1 MANRDLEIALR
12 LRADMKD
19 GQAAVEALAAAIR
32 DVGSKASEAGTGLQK
47 VGATGAVDQAQ
58 GAIDKL
64 GHSLDGVSAKASEAG
79 KGLQKVGTTGG
90 VDQAQAPIDK
100 LGHSL
105 DGVSDKASEASKD
118 LQKVG
123 ATGAVDQAQASVDR
137 LGQSLDSTGKRAGD
151 ASRQITQV
159 GESAEQQAARIKAM
173 VAASLQQKSAQDE
186 AADSTQRLNTAVQA
200 GNTAWRDSAQA
211 QSNAMNTFHNAERA
225 RVQQVAAE
233 KRAAEAAAAAA
244 AETSRQEA
252 AARKLLG
259 AIDPTYRSLA
269 QLADQERQLTEHFR
283 AGRIEAT
290 AYASAL
296 DRIRA
301 RRDVLNGIGNDAR
314 TSTVALNSMGAAI
327 RRVQGLLVAGVAG
340 YGVASFSKEVVNTN
354 LQWQQAL
361 YTMEAATGSA
371 AKARQ
376 ELEYVR
382 EVSERLGLELLNT
395 SQAYSR
401 LVAAAKET
409 PELGSSLRTIFE
421 GVASATTALHLTR
434 QETNGI
440 LLALEQMVS
449 KGKVQTQE
457 LVLQL
462 GQRVPGAFS
471 LAAKALGTNTKQL
484 SEWLEKG
491 MIPAAEF
498 LPRFGAALQEAY
510 GPASQ
515 KAATGLQAELNR
527 LENAFTDLKIQAG
540 ESGFIDTF
548 TQAVRDLRDV
558 LKDPAVVE
566 GLNLLIKG
574 LGTAIG
580 YAAKGAAGVVNVTKF
595 VAEEIAARVNGPA
608 GDDVPRLDDAI
619 ARETEY
625 MARVQSALDEAYE
638 KNDQKRIQRYEDALS
653 KAQAQIQQWQDQRDA
668 VLNGAG
674 QVAALPATT
683 VTGTGPATKTP
694 FTPSGGEDKAAARL
708 AKQNEDWVK
717 QLEKEAATY
726 GKGRA
731 ALREYELDQRNL
743 TGALEARARAAW
755 ATLDAAEKQKKADE
769 QAKKDATT
777 LKQLNLDYLRATG
790 QTVEAAGAEIE
801 KKYGDLQKRLLATG
815 DTEGAGLVSKLMG
828 IEKAK
833 AELQQLQDQVD
844 RIFGEQSRQESSIQV
859 AQQAGLVS
867 ELAAR
872 QQLLDLH
879 RSTADEVEQ
888 LVPRMEELAKAT
900 GDPAAIE
907 RVKDLRQQLDNTRLA
922 ADQLTLALRSGIENG
937 MQNALRGLADGTL
950 SLQEAAV
957 SFLQSVSRSL
967 ADVAAQQLAQKA
979 TAGLMSLFGQ
989 GEQDTSM
996 VTGAAAVTSAAGA
1009 LAAAGGT
1016 LVTGAAALQSA
1027 AGSLALA
1034 NGVKG
1039 AGAAASGA
1047 GAAGAAAGGSGW
1059 WSSITS
1065 MFGFADGGQ
1074 VRGPGT
1080 PTSDSIPAWL
1090 SDQEVVIRAA
1100 AATQPGMTPLL
1111 LDINKRGW
1119 AALHDW
1125 SGAVRHAT
1133 GGIATIPAPAMPAPG
1148 LGAARLQEPSRNFST
1163 SVANSIYLH
1172 AVQDTDQMAAEM
1184 WAGKGGEHFLV
1195 WLNKNRQAV
1204 KQII

>member
-1 MANRDLEIALR
+1 MANKELELALR
-12 LRADMKD
+12 LRAD
-19 GQAAVEALAAAIR
+19 L
-32 DVGSKASEAGTGLQK
+32 
-47 VGATGAVDQAQ
+47 AQ
-58 GAIDKL
+58 GKAA
-64 GHSLDGVSAKASEAG
+64 LDQVSESVQA
-79 KGLQKVGTTGG
+79 VG
-90 VDQAQAPIDK
+90 
-100 LGHSL
+100 
-105 DGVSDKASEASKD
+105 DKAE
-118 LQKVG
+118 
-123 ATGAVDQAQASVDR
+123 QAGRKLS
-137 LGQSLDSTGKRAGD
+137 S
-151 ASRQITQV
+151 V
-159 GESAEQQAARIKAM
+159 GESADQQTARIRAM
-173 VAASLQQKSAQDE
+173 VAASLQQQSAQD
-186 AADSTQRLNTAVQA
+186 AAAASTQRLNAAVQA

-211 QSNAMNTFHNAERA
+211 QSTAMNAYHNAERA
-225 RVQQVAAE
+225 RVQQAATE
-233 KRAAEAAAAAA
+233 QRAAEAAAKAA
-244 AETSRQEA
+244 AETAKQDA

-259 AIDPTYRSLA
+259 AIDPTQRSLA
-269 QLADQERQLTEHFR
+269 RLAEQERQLTEHFR
-283 AGRIEAT
+283 AGRVEAN

-296 DRIRA
+296 NRIKA
-301 RRDVLNGIGNDAR
+301 QRDVLTGVGNEAKA
-314 TSTVALNSMGAAI
+314 STLALNGMGAAI
-327 RRVQGLLVAGVAG
+327 RRVQGLLFAGIAG
-340 YGVASFSKEVVNTN
+340 YGLASFSKEIVNTN

-527 LENAFTDLKIQAG
+527 LQNAFTDLKIQAG

-638 KNDQKRIQRYEDALS
+638 KNDKKRIQRYEDALS

-694 FTPSGGEDKAAARL
+694 VTPSGGEDKAAARL

-844 RIFGEQSRQESSIQV
+844 RIFGEQSRQESSIQA

-907 RVKDLRQQLDNTRLA
+907 RVKDLRQQLENTRLA

-937 MQNALRGLADGTL
+937 MQDALRGLADGTL

-957 SFLQSVSRSL
+957 SFLQAVSLSL

-1009 LAAAGGT
+1009 LSTAGGT
-1016 LVTGAAALQSA
+1016 LVAGAAAIQGA
-1027 AGSLALA
+1027 AASLAAA
-1034 NGVKG
+1034 NGLAG

-1133 GGIATIPAPAMPAPG
+1133 GGIASIPAPAMPAPG
-1148 LGAARLQEPSRNFST
+1148 LSASRLQEPAKNLSATLKNNQNFYLVDDPSRIGD
-1163 SVANSIYLH
+1163 VMAGRYGDEAMVLH
-1172 AVQDTDQMAAEM
+1172 ISRDPQ
-1184 WAGKGGEHFLV
+1184 KF
-1195 WLNKNRQAV
+1195 RQLLG
-1204 KQII
+1204 IN

>member
-1 MANRDLEIALR
+1 MANKELELALR
-12 LRADMKD
+12 LRAD
-19 GQAAVEALAAAIR
+19 L
-32 DVGSKASEAGTGLQK
+32 
-47 VGATGAVDQAQ
+47 AQ
-58 GAIDKL
+58 GKAA
-64 GHSLDGVSAKASEAG
+64 LDQVSESVQA
-79 KGLQKVGTTGG
+79 VG
-90 VDQAQAPIDK
+90 
-100 LGHSL
+100 
-105 DGVSDKASEASKD
+105 DKAE
-118 LQKVG
+118 
-123 ATGAVDQAQASVDR
+123 QAGRKLS
-137 LGQSLDSTGKRAGD
+137 S
-151 ASRQITQV
+151 V
-159 GESAEQQAARIKAM
+159 GESADQQTARIRAM
-173 VAASLQQKSAQDE
+173 VAASLQQQSAQD
-186 AADSTQRLNTAVQA
+186 AAAASTQRLNAAVQA

-211 QSNAMNTFHNAERA
+211 QSTAMNAYHNAERA
-225 RVQQVAAE
+225 RVQQAATE
-233 KRAAEAAAAAA
+233 QRAAEAAAKAA
-244 AETSRQEA
+244 AETAKQDA

-259 AIDPTYRSLA
+259 AIDPTQRSLA
-269 QLADQERQLTEHFR
+269 RLAEQERQLTEHFR
-283 AGRIEAT
+283 AGRVEAN
-290 AYASAL
+290 AYAGAL
-296 DRIRA
+296 NRIKA
-301 RRDVLNGIGNDAR
+301 QRDVLTGVGNEAKA
-314 TSTVALNSMGAAI
+314 STLALNGMGAAI
-327 RRVQGLLVAGVAG
+327 RRVQGLLFAGIAG
-340 YGVASFSKEVVNTN
+340 YGLASFSKEIVNTN

-382 EVSERLGLELLNT
+382 EISERLGLELLNT

-515 KAATGLQAELNR
+515 QAAGGLQAELNR
-527 LENAFTDLKIQAG
+527 LQNAFTDLKIQAG

-638 KNDQKRIQRYEDALS
+638 KNDQKRIQRYEEALS

-668 VLNGAG
+668 VLLGAG

-683 VTGTGPATKTP
+683 VTGTGPTTKTP

-844 RIFGEQSRQESSIQV
+844 RIFGEQSRQESSIHA

-879 RSTADEVEQ
+879 RSTADQVEQ

-937 MQNALRGLADGTL
+937 MQDALRGLADGTL

-957 SFLQSVSRSL
+957 SFLQAVSRSL

-1009 LAAAGGT
+1009 LSTAGGT
-1016 LVTGAAALQSA
+1016 LVAGAAAIQGA
-1027 AGSLALA
+1027 AASLAAA
-1034 NGVKG
+1034 NGLAG

-1047 GAAGAAAGGSGW
+1047 GAAGAAAGSGGW
-1059 WSSITS
+1059 LSSITS
-1065 MFGFADGGQ
+1065 MFGFAEGGQ

-1090 SDQEVVIRAA
+1090 SDREVIIRAA

-1133 GGIATIPAPAMPAPG
+1133 GGIASIPAPAMPAPG
-1148 LGAARLQEPSRNFST
+1148 LAASRLQEPAKNLGTTLKNSVNLHVYDDPQRIVDGAWSKAGQENFWLTLSRDPQR
-1163 SVANSIYLH
+1163 A
-1172 AVQDTDQMAAEM
+1172 
-1184 WAGKGGEHFLV
+1184 
-1195 WLNKNRQAV
+1195 RQLLG
-1204 KQII
+1204 IN

>member
-1 MANRDLEIALR
+1 MANKELELALR
-12 LRADMKD
+12 LRAD
-19 GQAAVEALAAAIR
+19 L
-32 DVGSKASEAGTGLQK
+32 
-47 VGATGAVDQAQ
+47 AQ
-58 GAIDKL
+58 GKAA
-64 GHSLDGVSAKASEAG
+64 LDQVSESVQA
-79 KGLQKVGTTGG
+79 VG
-90 VDQAQAPIDK
+90 
-100 LGHSL
+100 
-105 DGVSDKASEASKD
+105 DKAE
-118 LQKVG
+118 
-123 ATGAVDQAQASVDR
+123 QAGRKLS
-137 LGQSLDSTGKRAGD
+137 S
-151 ASRQITQV
+151 V
-159 GESAEQQAARIKAM
+159 GESADQQTARIRAM
-173 VAASLQQKSAQDE
+173 VAASLQQQSAQD
-186 AADSTQRLNTAVQA
+186 AAAASTQRLNAAVQA

-211 QSNAMNTFHNAERA
+211 QSTAMNAYHNAERA
-225 RVQQVAAE
+225 RVQQAATE
-233 KRAAEAAAAAA
+233 QRAAEAAAKAA
-244 AETSRQEA
+244 AETAKQDA

-259 AIDPTYRSLA
+259 AIDPTQRSLA
-269 QLADQERQLTEHFR
+269 RLAEQERQLTEHFR
-283 AGRIEAT
+283 AGRVEAN

-296 DRIRA
+296 NRIKA
-301 RRDVLNGIGNDAR
+301 QRDVLTGVGNEAKA
-314 TSTVALNSMGAAI
+314 STLALNGMGAAI
-327 RRVQGLLVAGVAG
+327 RRVQGLLFAGIAG
-340 YGVASFSKEVVNTN
+340 YGLASFSKEIVNTN

-382 EVSERLGLELLNT
+382 EISERLGLELLNT

-638 KNDQKRIQRYEDALS
+638 KNDQKRIQRYEEALS

-683 VTGTGPATKTP
+683 VTGTGPTTKTP

-755 ATLDAAEKQKKADE
+755 ATL
-769 QAKKDATT
+769 
-777 LKQLNLDYLRATG
+777 
-790 QTVEAAGAEIE
+790 
-801 KKYGDLQKRLLATG
+801 
-815 DTEGAGLVSKLMG
+815 
-828 IEKAK
+828 
-833 AELQQLQDQVD
+833 
-844 RIFGEQSRQESSIQV
+844 
-859 AQQAGLVS
+859 
-867 ELAAR
+867 
-872 QQLLDLH
+872 
-879 RSTADEVEQ
+879 
-888 LVPRMEELAKAT
+888 
-900 GDPAAIE
+900 
-907 RVKDLRQQLDNTRLA
+907 
-922 ADQLTLALRSGIENG
+922 
-937 MQNALRGLADGTL
+937 
-950 SLQEAAV
+950 
-957 SFLQSVSRSL
+957 
-967 ADVAAQQLAQKA
+967 
-979 TAGLMSLFGQ
+979 
-989 GEQDTSM
+989 
-996 VTGAAAVTSAAGA
+996 
-1009 LAAAGGT
+1009 
-1016 LVTGAAALQSA
+1016 
-1027 AGSLALA
+1027 
-1034 NGVKG
+1034 
-1039 AGAAASGA
+1039 
-1047 GAAGAAAGGSGW
+1047 
-1059 WSSITS
+1059 
-1065 MFGFADGGQ
+1065 
-1074 VRGPGT
+1074 
-1080 PTSDSIPAWL
+1080 
-1090 SDQEVVIRAA
+1090 
-1100 AATQPGMTPLL
+1100 
-1111 LDINKRGW
+1111 
-1119 AALHDW
+1119 
-1125 SGAVRHAT
+1125 
-1133 GGIATIPAPAMPAPG
+1133 
-1148 LGAARLQEPSRNFST
+1148 
-1163 SVANSIYLH
+1163 
-1172 AVQDTDQMAAEM
+1172 
-1184 WAGKGGEHFLV
+1184 
-1195 WLNKNRQAV
+1195 
-1204 KQII
+1204 

>member
-1 MANRDLEIALR
+1 
-12 LRADMKD
+12 
-19 GQAAVEALAAAIR
+19 
-32 DVGSKASEAGTGLQK
+32 
-47 VGATGAVDQAQ
+47 
-58 GAIDKL
+58 
-64 GHSLDGVSAKASEAG
+64 
-79 KGLQKVGTTGG
+79 
-90 VDQAQAPIDK
+90 
-100 LGHSL
+100 
-105 DGVSDKASEASKD
+105 
-118 LQKVG
+118 
-123 ATGAVDQAQASVDR
+123 
-137 LGQSLDSTGKRAGD
+137 
-151 ASRQITQV
+151 
-159 GESAEQQAARIKAM
+159 
-173 VAASLQQKSAQDE
+173 
-186 AADSTQRLNTAVQA
+186 
-200 GNTAWRDSAQA
+200 
-211 QSNAMNTFHNAERA
+211 
-225 RVQQVAAE
+225 
-233 KRAAEAAAAAA
+233 
-244 AETSRQEA
+244 
-252 AARKLLG
+252 
-259 AIDPTYRSLA
+259 
-269 QLADQERQLTEHFR
+269 
-283 AGRIEAT
+283 
-290 AYASAL
+290 
-296 DRIRA
+296 
-301 RRDVLNGIGNDAR
+301 
-314 TSTVALNSMGAAI
+314 
-327 RRVQGLLVAGVAG
+327 
-340 YGVASFSKEVVNTN
+340 
-354 LQWQQAL
+354 
-361 YTMEAATGSA
+361 
-371 AKARQ
+371 
-376 ELEYVR
+376 
-382 EVSERLGLELLNT
+382 
-395 SQAYSR
+395 
-401 LVAAAKET
+401 
-409 PELGSSLRTIFE
+409 
-421 GVASATTALHLTR
+421 
-434 QETNGI
+434 
-440 LLALEQMVS
+440 
-449 KGKVQTQE
+449 
-457 LVLQL
+457 
-462 GQRVPGAFS
+462 
-471 LAAKALGTNTKQL
+471 
-484 SEWLEKG
+484 
-491 MIPAAEF
+491 
-498 LPRFGAALQEAY
+498 
-510 GPASQ
+510 
-515 KAATGLQAELNR
+515 
-527 LENAFTDLKIQAG
+527 
-540 ESGFIDTF
+540 TF

-625 MARVQSALDEAYE
+625 MARVQSALDDAYE
-638 KNDQKRIQRYEDALS
+638 KNDQKRIQRYEEALS

-683 VTGTGPATKTP
+683 VTGTGPTTKTL

-844 RIFGEQSRQESSIQV
+844 RIFGEQSRQESSIQA

-907 RVKDLRQQLDNTRLA
+907 RVKDLRQQLENTRVA

-937 MQNALRGLADGTL
+937 MQDALRGLADGTL

-957 SFLQSVSRSL
+957 SFLQAVSRSL

-1039 AGAAASGA
+1039 AGVAASGA

-1065 MFGFADGGQ
+1065 MFGFASGGHIK
-1074 VRGPGT
+1074 GPGT
-1080 PTSDSIPAWL
+1080 GTSDSIPILA
-1090 SDQEVVIRAA
+1090 SNDEFMTRAA
-1100 AATQPGMTPLL
+1100 VVRQPGALAFLEQFNRYGM
-1111 LDINKRGW
+1111 
-1119 AALHDW
+1119 AALSAW
-1125 SGAVRHAT
+1125 ANPVRHAT
-1133 GGIATIPAPAMPAPG
+1133 GGLMGTPAPAMPAPG
-1148 LGAARLQEPSRNFST
+1148 LAASRLQEPAKNLSATLKNNQNFYLVDDPSRIGD
-1163 SVANSIYLH
+1163 VMAGRYGADAMVLH
-1172 AVQDTDQMAAEM
+1172 ISRDPQ
-1184 WAGKGGEHFLV
+1184 KF
-1195 WLNKNRQAV
+1195 RQLLG
-1204 KQII
+1204 IN

>member
-1 MANRDLEIALR
+1 MANKELELALR
-12 LRADMKD
+12 LRAD
-19 GQAAVEALAAAIR
+19 L
-32 DVGSKASEAGTGLQK
+32 
-47 VGATGAVDQAQ
+47 AQ
-58 GAIDKL
+58 GKAA
-64 GHSLDGVSAKASEAG
+64 LDQVSESVQA
-79 KGLQKVGTTGG
+79 VG
-90 VDQAQAPIDK
+90 
-100 LGHSL
+100 
-105 DGVSDKASEASKD
+105 DKAE
-118 LQKVG
+118 
-123 ATGAVDQAQASVDR
+123 QAGRKLS
-137 LGQSLDSTGKRAGD
+137 S
-151 ASRQITQV
+151 V
-159 GESAEQQAARIKAM
+159 GESADQQTARIRAM
-173 VAASLQQKSAQDE
+173 VAASLQQQSAQD
-186 AADSTQRLNTAVQA
+186 AAAASTQRLNAAVQA

-211 QSNAMNTFHNAERA
+211 QSTAMNAYHNAERA
-225 RVQQVAAE
+225 RVQQAATE
-233 KRAAEAAAAAA
+233 QRAAEAAAKAA
-244 AETSRQEA
+244 AETAKQDA

-259 AIDPTYRSLA
+259 AIDPTQRSLA
-269 QLADQERQLTEHFR
+269 RLAEQERQLTEHFR
-283 AGRIEAT
+283 AGRVEAN

-296 DRIRA
+296 NRIKA
-301 RRDVLNGIGNDAR
+301 QRDVLTGVGNEAKA
-314 TSTVALNSMGAAI
+314 STLALNGMGAAI
-327 RRVQGLLVAGVAG
+327 RRVQGLLFAGIAG
-340 YGVASFSKEVVNTN
+340 YGLASFSKEIVNTN

-527 LENAFTDLKIQAG
+527 LQNAFTDLKIQAG

-625 MARVQSALDEAYE
+625 MVRVQSALDEAYE
-638 KNDQKRIQRYEDALS
+638 KNDKKRIQRYEDALS

-844 RIFGEQSRQESSIQV
+844 RIFGEQSRQESSIQA

-907 RVKDLRQQLDNTRLA
+907 RVKDLRQQLENTRLA

-937 MQNALRGLADGTL
+937 MQDALRGLADGTL

-957 SFLQSVSRSL
+957 SFLQAVSRSL

-1009 LAAAGGT
+1009 LSTAGGT
-1016 LVTGAAALQSA
+1016 LVAGAAAIQGA
-1027 AGSLALA
+1027 AASLAAA
-1034 NGVKG
+1034 NGLAG

-1133 GGIATIPAPAMPAPG
+1133 GGIASIPAPAMPAPG
-1148 LGAARLQEPSRNFST
+1148 LSASRLQEPAKNLSATLKNNQNFYLVDDPSRIGD
-1163 SVANSIYLH
+1163 VMAGRYGDEAMVLH
-1172 AVQDTDQMAAEM
+1172 ISRDPQ
-1184 WAGKGGEHFLV
+1184 KF
-1195 WLNKNRQAV
+1195 RQLLG
-1204 KQII
+1204 IN

>member
-1 MANRDLEIALR
+1 MANKELELALR
-12 LRADMKD
+12 LRAD
-19 GQAAVEALAAAIR
+19 L
-32 DVGSKASEAGTGLQK
+32 
-47 VGATGAVDQAQ
+47 AQ
-58 GAIDKL
+58 GKAA
-64 GHSLDGVSAKASEAG
+64 LDQVSESVQA
-79 KGLQKVGTTGG
+79 VG
-90 VDQAQAPIDK
+90 
-100 LGHSL
+100 
-105 DGVSDKASEASKD
+105 DKAE
-118 LQKVG
+118 
-123 ATGAVDQAQASVDR
+123 QAGRKLS
-137 LGQSLDSTGKRAGD
+137 S
-151 ASRQITQV
+151 V
-159 GESAEQQAARIKAM
+159 GESADQQTARIRAM
-173 VAASLQQKSAQDE
+173 VAASLQQQSAQD
-186 AADSTQRLNTAVQA
+186 AAAASTQRLNAAVQA

-211 QSNAMNTFHNAERA
+211 QSTAMNAYHNAERA
-225 RVQQVAAE
+225 RVQQAATE
-233 KRAAEAAAAAA
+233 QRAAEAAAKAA
-244 AETSRQEA
+244 AETAKQDA

-259 AIDPTYRSLA
+259 AIDPTQRSLA
-269 QLADQERQLTEHFR
+269 RLAEQERQLTEHFR
-283 AGRIEAT
+283 AGRVEAN

-296 DRIRA
+296 NRIKA
-301 RRDVLNGIGNDAR
+301 QRDVLTGVGNEAKA
-314 TSTVALNSMGAAI
+314 STLALNGMGAAI
-327 RRVQGLLVAGVAG
+327 RRVQGLLFAGIAG
-340 YGVASFSKEVVNTN
+340 YGLASFSKEIVNTN

-527 LENAFTDLKIQAG
+527 LQNAFTDLKIQAG

-638 KNDQKRIQRYEDALS
+638 KNDKKRIQRYEDALS

-844 RIFGEQSRQESSIQV
+844 RIFGEQSRQEASIHA

-907 RVKDLRQQLDNTRLA
+907 RVKDLRQQLENTRLA

-937 MQNALRGLADGTL
+937 MQDALRGLADGTL

-957 SFLQSVSRSL
+957 SFLQAVSRSL

-1009 LAAAGGT
+1009 LSTAGGT
-1016 LVTGAAALQSA
+1016 LVAGAAAIQGA
-1027 AGSLALA
+1027 AASLAAA
-1034 NGVKG
+1034 NGLAG

-1133 GGIATIPAPAMPAPG
+1133 GGIASIPAPAMPAPG
-1148 LGAARLQEPSRNFST
+1148 LSASRLQEPAKNLSATLKNNQNFYLVDDPSRIGD
-1163 SVANSIYLH
+1163 VMAGRYGDEAMVLH
-1172 AVQDTDQMAAEM
+1172 ISRDPQ
-1184 WAGKGGEHFLV
+1184 KF
-1195 WLNKNRQAV
+1195 RQLLG
-1204 KQII
+1204 IN

>member
-1 MANRDLEIALR
+1 MANKELELALR
-12 LRADMKD
+12 LRAD
-19 GQAAVEALAAAIR
+19 L
-32 DVGSKASEAGTGLQK
+32 
-47 VGATGAVDQAQ
+47 AQ
-58 GAIDKL
+58 GKAA
-64 GHSLDGVSAKASEAG
+64 LDQVSESVQA
-79 KGLQKVGTTGG
+79 VG
-90 VDQAQAPIDK
+90 
-100 LGHSL
+100 
-105 DGVSDKASEASKD
+105 DKAE
-118 LQKVG
+118 
-123 ATGAVDQAQASVDR
+123 QAGRKLS
-137 LGQSLDSTGKRAGD
+137 S
-151 ASRQITQV
+151 V
-159 GESAEQQAARIKAM
+159 GESADQQTARIRAM
-173 VAASLQQKSAQDE
+173 VAASLQQQSAQD
-186 AADSTQRLNTAVQA
+186 AAAASTQRLNAAVQA

-211 QSNAMNTFHNAERA
+211 QSTAMNAYHNAERA
-225 RVQQVAAE
+225 RVQQAATE
-233 KRAAEAAAAAA
+233 QRAAEAAAKAA
-244 AETSRQEA
+244 AETAKQDA

-259 AIDPTYRSLA
+259 AIDPTQRSLA
-269 QLADQERQLTEHFR
+269 RLAEQERQLTEHFR
-283 AGRIEAT
+283 AGRVEAN

-296 DRIRA
+296 NRIKA
-301 RRDVLNGIGNDAR
+301 QRDVLTGVGNEAKASTLALIG
-314 TSTVALNSMGAAI
+314 MGAAI
-327 RRVQGLLVAGVAG
+327 RRVQGLLFAGIAG
-340 YGVASFSKEVVNTN
+340 YGLASFSKEIVNTN

-382 EVSERLGLELLNT
+382 EISERLGLELLNT

-638 KNDQKRIQRYEDALS
+638 KNDQKRIQRYEEALS

-683 VTGTGPATKTP
+683 VTGTGPTTKTP

-833 AELQQLQDQVD
+833 AELQQIQDQVD
-844 RIFGEQSRQESSIQV
+844 RIFGEQSRQESSIQA

-907 RVKDLRQQLDNTRLA
+907 RVKDLRQQLENTRVA

-937 MQNALRGLADGTL
+937 MQDALRGLADGTL

-957 SFLQSVSRSL
+957 SLLQAVSRSL

-1039 AGAAASGA
+1039 AGVAASGA

-1133 GGIATIPAPAMPAPG
+1133 GGIASIPAPAMPAPG
-1148 LGAARLQEPSRNFST
+1148 LSASRLQEPAKNLSATLKNNQNFYLVDDPSRIGD
-1163 SVANSIYLH
+1163 VMAGRYGDEAMVLH
-1172 AVQDTDQMAAEM
+1172 ISRDPQ
-1184 WAGKGGEHFLV
+1184 KF
-1195 WLNKNRQAV
+1195 RQLLG
-1204 KQII
+1204 IN

>member
-1 MANRDLEIALR
+1 M
-12 LRADMKD
+12 
-19 GQAAVEALAAAIR
+19 
-32 DVGSKASEAGTGLQK
+32 
-47 VGATGAVDQAQ
+47 
-58 GAIDKL
+58 
-64 GHSLDGVSAKASEAG
+64 
-79 KGLQKVGTTGG
+79 
-90 VDQAQAPIDK
+90 
-100 LGHSL
+100 
-105 DGVSDKASEASKD
+105 
-118 LQKVG
+118 
-123 ATGAVDQAQASVDR
+123 
-137 LGQSLDSTGKRAGD
+137 
-151 ASRQITQV
+151 
-159 GESAEQQAARIKAM
+159 
-173 VAASLQQKSAQDE
+173 
-186 AADSTQRLNTAVQA
+186 
-200 GNTAWRDSAQA
+200 
-211 QSNAMNTFHNAERA
+211 
-225 RVQQVAAE
+225 
-233 KRAAEAAAAAA
+233 
-244 AETSRQEA
+244 
-252 AARKLLG
+252 
-259 AIDPTYRSLA
+259 
-269 QLADQERQLTEHFR
+269 
-283 AGRIEAT
+283 
-290 AYASAL
+290 
-296 DRIRA
+296 
-301 RRDVLNGIGNDAR
+301 
-314 TSTVALNSMGAAI
+314 
-327 RRVQGLLVAGVAG
+327 
-340 YGVASFSKEVVNTN
+340 
-354 LQWQQAL
+354 
-361 YTMEAATGSA
+361 
-371 AKARQ
+371 
-376 ELEYVR
+376 
-382 EVSERLGLELLNT
+382 
-395 SQAYSR
+395 
-401 LVAAAKET
+401 
-409 PELGSSLRTIFE
+409 
-421 GVASATTALHLTR
+421 
-434 QETNGI
+434 
-440 LLALEQMVS
+440 
-449 KGKVQTQE
+449 
-457 LVLQL
+457 
-462 GQRVPGAFS
+462 
-471 LAAKALGTNTKQL
+471 
-484 SEWLEKG
+484 
-491 MIPAAEF
+491 
-498 LPRFGAALQEAY
+498 
-510 GPASQ
+510 
-515 KAATGLQAELNR
+515 QAELNR

-608 GDDVPRLDDAI
+608 ADDVPRLDDAI

-625 MARVQSALDEAYE
+625 MARVQSALDDAYE
-638 KNDQKRIQRYEDALS
+638 KNDQKRIQRYEEALS

-683 VTGTGPATKTP
+683 VTGTGPTTKTP

-844 RIFGEQSRQESSIQV
+844 RIFGEQSRQESSIQA

-907 RVKDLRQQLDNTRLA
+907 RVKDLRQQLENTRVA

-937 MQNALRGLADGTL
+937 MQDALRGLADGTL

-957 SFLQSVSRSL
+957 SFLQAVSRSL

-979 TAGLMSLFGQ
+979 TAGLMSPFGQ

-1039 AGAAASGA
+1039 AGVAASGAGAA

-1065 MFGFADGGQ
+1065 MFGFASGGHIK
-1074 VRGPGT
+1074 GPGT
-1080 PTSDSIPAWL
+1080 GTSDSIPILA
-1090 SDQEVVIRAA
+1090 SNDEFMTRAA
-1100 AATQPGMTPLL
+1100 VVRQPGALAFLEQFNRYGM
-1111 LDINKRGW
+1111 
-1119 AALHDW
+1119 AALSAW
-1125 SGAVRHAT
+1125 ANPVRHAT
-1133 GGIATIPAPAMPAPG
+1133 GGLMGTPAPAMPAPG
-1148 LGAARLQEPSRNFST
+1148 LAASRLQEPAKNLSATLKNNQNFYLVDDPSRIGD
-1163 SVANSIYLH
+1163 VMAGRYGDEAMVLH
-1172 AVQDTDQMAAEM
+1172 ISRDPQ
-1184 WAGKGGEHFLV
+1184 KF
-1195 WLNKNRQAV
+1195 RQLLG
-1204 KQII
+1204 IN

>member
-1 MANRDLEIALR
+1 MANKELELALR
-12 LRADMKD
+12 LRAD
-19 GQAAVEALAAAIR
+19 L
-32 DVGSKASEAGTGLQK
+32 
-47 VGATGAVDQAQ
+47 AQ
-58 GAIDKL
+58 GKAA
-64 GHSLDGVSAKASEAG
+64 LDQVSESVQA
-79 KGLQKVGTTGG
+79 VG
-90 VDQAQAPIDK
+90 
-100 LGHSL
+100 
-105 DGVSDKASEASKD
+105 DKAE
-118 LQKVG
+118 
-123 ATGAVDQAQASVDR
+123 QAGRKLS
-137 LGQSLDSTGKRAGD
+137 S
-151 ASRQITQV
+151 V
-159 GESAEQQAARIKAM
+159 GESADQQTARIRAM
-173 VAASLQQKSAQDE
+173 VAASLQQQSAQD
-186 AADSTQRLNTAVQA
+186 AAAASTQRLNAAVQA

-211 QSNAMNTFHNAERA
+211 QSTAMNAYHNAERA
-225 RVQQVAAE
+225 RVQQAATE
-233 KRAAEAAAAAA
+233 QRAAEAAAKAA
-244 AETSRQEA
+244 AETAKQDA

-259 AIDPTYRSLA
+259 AIDPTQRSLA
-269 QLADQERQLTEHFR
+269 RLAEQERQLTEHFR
-283 AGRIEAT
+283 AGRVEAN

-296 DRIRA
+296 NRIKA
-301 RRDVLNGIGNDAR
+301 QRDVLTGVGNEAKA
-314 TSTVALNSMGAAI
+314 STLALNGMGAAI
-327 RRVQGLLVAGVAG
+327 RRVQGLLFAGIAG
-340 YGVASFSKEVVNTN
+340 YGLASFSKEIVNTN

-382 EVSERLGLELLNT
+382 EISERLGLELLNT

-638 KNDQKRIQRYEDALS
+638 KNDQKRIQRYEEALS

-683 VTGTGPATKTP
+683 VTGTGPTTKTP

-777 LKQLNLDYLRATG
+777 LKQLNLD
-790 QTVEAAGAEIE
+790 
-801 KKYGDLQKRLLATG
+801 
-815 DTEGAGLVSKLMG
+815 
-828 IEKAK
+828 
-833 AELQQLQDQVD
+833 
-844 RIFGEQSRQESSIQV
+844 
-859 AQQAGLVS
+859 
-867 ELAAR
+867 
-872 QQLLDLH
+872 
-879 RSTADEVEQ
+879 
-888 LVPRMEELAKAT
+888 
-900 GDPAAIE
+900 
-907 RVKDLRQQLDNTRLA
+907 
-922 ADQLTLALRSGIENG
+922 
-937 MQNALRGLADGTL
+937 
-950 SLQEAAV
+950 
-957 SFLQSVSRSL
+957 
-967 ADVAAQQLAQKA
+967 
-979 TAGLMSLFGQ
+979 
-989 GEQDTSM
+989 
-996 VTGAAAVTSAAGA
+996 
-1009 LAAAGGT
+1009 
-1016 LVTGAAALQSA
+1016 
-1027 AGSLALA
+1027 
-1034 NGVKG
+1034 
-1039 AGAAASGA
+1039 
-1047 GAAGAAAGGSGW
+1047 
-1059 WSSITS
+1059 
-1065 MFGFADGGQ
+1065 
-1074 VRGPGT
+1074 
-1080 PTSDSIPAWL
+1080 
-1090 SDQEVVIRAA
+1090 
-1100 AATQPGMTPLL
+1100 
-1111 LDINKRGW
+1111 
-1119 AALHDW
+1119 
-1125 SGAVRHAT
+1125 
-1133 GGIATIPAPAMPAPG
+1133 
-1148 LGAARLQEPSRNFST
+1148 
-1163 SVANSIYLH
+1163 
-1172 AVQDTDQMAAEM
+1172 
-1184 WAGKGGEHFLV
+1184 
-1195 WLNKNRQAV
+1195 
-1204 KQII
+1204 

>member
-1 MANRDLEIALR
+1 MANKELELALR
-12 LRADMKD
+12 LRAD
-19 GQAAVEALAAAIR
+19 L
-32 DVGSKASEAGTGLQK
+32 
-47 VGATGAVDQAQ
+47 AQ
-58 GAIDKL
+58 GKAA
-64 GHSLDGVSAKASEAG
+64 LDQVSESVQA
-79 KGLQKVGTTGG
+79 VG
-90 VDQAQAPIDK
+90 
-100 LGHSL
+100 
-105 DGVSDKASEASKD
+105 DKAE
-118 LQKVG
+118 
-123 ATGAVDQAQASVDR
+123 QAGRKLS
-137 LGQSLDSTGKRAGD
+137 S
-151 ASRQITQV
+151 V
-159 GESAEQQAARIKAM
+159 GESADQQTARIRAM
-173 VAASLQQKSAQDE
+173 VAASLQQQSAQD
-186 AADSTQRLNTAVQA
+186 AAAASTQRLNAAVQA

-211 QSNAMNTFHNAERA
+211 QSTAMNAYHNAERA
-225 RVQQVAAE
+225 RVQQAAAE
-233 KRAAEAAAAAA
+233 QRAAEAAAKAA
-244 AETSRQEA
+244 AETAKQDA

-259 AIDPTYRSLA
+259 AIDPTQRSLA
-269 QLADQERQLTEHFR
+269 RLAEQERQLTEHFR
-283 AGRIEAT
+283 AGRVEAN

-296 DRIRA
+296 NRIKA
-301 RRDVLNGIGNDAR
+301 QRDVLTGVGNEAKA
-314 TSTVALNSMGAAI
+314 STLALNGMGAAI
-327 RRVQGLLVAGVAG
+327 RRVQGLLFAGIAG
-340 YGVASFSKEVVNTN
+340 YGLASFSKEIVNTN

-382 EVSERLGLELLNT
+382 EISERLGLELLNT

-491 MIPAAEF
+491 LIPAAEF

-515 KAATGLQAELNR
+515 QAAGGLQAELNR
-527 LENAFTDLKIQAG
+527 LQNAFTDLKIQAG
-540 ESGFIDTF
+540 ESGFIDAF

-844 RIFGEQSRQESSIQV
+844 RIFGEQSRQESTIQA

-907 RVKDLRQQLDNTRLA
+907 RVKDLRQQLENTRLA

-937 MQNALRGLADGTL
+937 MQDALRGLADGTL

-957 SFLQSVSRSL
+957 SFLQAVSRSL

-1009 LAAAGGT
+1009 LSTAGGT
-1016 LVTGAAALQSA
+1016 LVAGAAAIQGA
-1027 AGSLALA
+1027 AASLAAA
-1034 NGVKG
+1034 NGLAG

-1047 GAAGAAAGGSGW
+1047 GAAGAAAGSGGW

-1133 GGIATIPAPAMPAPG
+1133 GGIASIPAPAMPAPG
-1148 LGAARLQEPSRNFST
+1148 LSASRLQEPAKNLSATLKNNQNFYLVDDPSRIGD
-1163 SVANSIYLH
+1163 VMAGRYGDEAMVLH
-1172 AVQDTDQMAAEM
+1172 ISRDPQ
-1184 WAGKGGEHFLV
+1184 KF
-1195 WLNKNRQAV
+1195 RQLLG
-1204 KQII
+1204 IN

>member
-1 MANRDLEIALR
+1 MANKELELALR
-12 LRADMKD
+12 LRAD
-19 GQAAVEALAAAIR
+19 L
-32 DVGSKASEAGTGLQK
+32 
-47 VGATGAVDQAQ
+47 AQ
-58 GAIDKL
+58 GKAA
-64 GHSLDGVSAKASEAG
+64 LDQVSESVQA
-79 KGLQKVGTTGG
+79 VG
-90 VDQAQAPIDK
+90 
-100 LGHSL
+100 
-105 DGVSDKASEASKD
+105 DKAE
-118 LQKVG
+118 
-123 ATGAVDQAQASVDR
+123 QAGRKLS
-137 LGQSLDSTGKRAGD
+137 S
-151 ASRQITQV
+151 V
-159 GESAEQQAARIKAM
+159 GESADQQTARIRAM
-173 VAASLQQKSAQDE
+173 VAASLQQQSAQD
-186 AADSTQRLNTAVQA
+186 AAAASTQRLNAAVQA

-211 QSNAMNTFHNAERA
+211 QSTAMNAYHNAERA
-225 RVQQVAAE
+225 RVQQAATE
-233 KRAAEAAAAAA
+233 QRAAEAAAKAA
-244 AETSRQEA
+244 AETAKQDA

-259 AIDPTYRSLA
+259 AIDPTQRSLA
-269 QLADQERQLTEHFR
+269 RLAEQERQLTEHFR
-283 AGRIEAT
+283 AGRVEAN

-296 DRIRA
+296 NRIKA
-301 RRDVLNGIGNDAR
+301 QRDVLTGVGNEAKA
-314 TSTVALNSMGAAI
+314 STLALNGMGAAI
-327 RRVQGLLVAGVAG
+327 RRVQGLLFAGIAG
-340 YGVASFSKEVVNTN
+340 YGLASFSKEIVNTN

-382 EVSERLGLELLNT
+382 EISERLGLELLNT

-638 KNDQKRIQRYEDALS
+638 KNDQKRIQRYEEALS

-683 VTGTGPATKTP
+683 VTGTGPTTKTP

-755 ATLDAAEKQKKADE
+755 ATLDAAEKQKK
-769 QAKKDATT
+769 
-777 LKQLNLDYLRATG
+777 
-790 QTVEAAGAEIE
+790 
-801 KKYGDLQKRLLATG
+801 
-815 DTEGAGLVSKLMG
+815 
-828 IEKAK
+828 
-833 AELQQLQDQVD
+833 
-844 RIFGEQSRQESSIQV
+844 
-859 AQQAGLVS
+859 
-867 ELAAR
+867 
-872 QQLLDLH
+872 
-879 RSTADEVEQ
+879 
-888 LVPRMEELAKAT
+888 
-900 GDPAAIE
+900 
-907 RVKDLRQQLDNTRLA
+907 
-922 ADQLTLALRSGIENG
+922 
-937 MQNALRGLADGTL
+937 
-950 SLQEAAV
+950 
-957 SFLQSVSRSL
+957 
-967 ADVAAQQLAQKA
+967 
-979 TAGLMSLFGQ
+979 
-989 GEQDTSM
+989 
-996 VTGAAAVTSAAGA
+996 
-1009 LAAAGGT
+1009 
-1016 LVTGAAALQSA
+1016 
-1027 AGSLALA
+1027 
-1034 NGVKG
+1034 
-1039 AGAAASGA
+1039 
-1047 GAAGAAAGGSGW
+1047 
-1059 WSSITS
+1059 
-1065 MFGFADGGQ
+1065 
-1074 VRGPGT
+1074 
-1080 PTSDSIPAWL
+1080 
-1090 SDQEVVIRAA
+1090 
-1100 AATQPGMTPLL
+1100 
-1111 LDINKRGW
+1111 
-1119 AALHDW
+1119 
-1125 SGAVRHAT
+1125 
-1133 GGIATIPAPAMPAPG
+1133 
-1148 LGAARLQEPSRNFST
+1148 
-1163 SVANSIYLH
+1163 
-1172 AVQDTDQMAAEM
+1172 
-1184 WAGKGGEHFLV
+1184 
-1195 WLNKNRQAV
+1195 
-1204 KQII
+1204 

>member
-1 MANRDLEIALR
+1 MANTKELELALR
-12 LRADMKD
+12 LRADLQQGK
-19 GQAAVEALAAAIR
+19 AALDQLGGSVQ
-32 DVGSKASEAGTGLQK
+32 DVG
-47 VGATGAVDQAQ
+47 
-58 GAIDKL
+58 
-64 GHSLDGVSAKASEAG
+64 
-79 KGLQKVGTTGG
+79 
-90 VDQAQAPIDK
+90 
-100 LGHSL
+100 
-105 DGVSDKASEASKD
+105 DKAE
-118 LQKVG
+118 
-123 ATGAVDQAQASVDR
+123 QAGRKLS
-137 LGQSLDSTGKRAGD
+137 S
-151 ASRQITQV
+151 V
-159 GESAEQQAARIKAM
+159 GESADQQTARIRAM
-173 VAASLQQKSAQDE
+173 VAASLQQQSAQD
-186 AADSTQRLNTAVQA
+186 AAAASTQRLNAAVQA

-211 QSNAMNTFHNAERA
+211 QSTAMNAYHNAERA
-225 RVQQVAAE
+225 RVQQAAAE
-233 KRAAEAAAAAA
+233 QRAAEAAAKAA
-244 AETSRQEA
+244 AETAKQDA

-259 AIDPTYRSLA
+259 AIDPTQRSLA
-269 QLADQERQLTEHFR
+269 RLAEQERQLTEHFR
-283 AGRIEAT
+283 AGRVEAN

-296 DRIRA
+296 NRIKA
-301 RRDVLNGIGNDAR
+301 QRDVLTGVGNEAKA
-314 TSTVALNSMGAAI
+314 STLALNGMGAAI
-327 RRVQGLLVAGVAG
+327 RRVQGLLFAGIAG
-340 YGVASFSKEVVNTN
+340 YGLASFSKEIVNTN

-382 EVSERLGLELLNT
+382 EISERLGLELLNT

-491 MIPAAEF
+491 LIPAAEF

-515 KAATGLQAELNR
+515 QAAGGLQAELNR
-527 LENAFTDLKIQAG
+527 LQNAFTDLKIQAG

-625 MARVQSALDEAYE
+625 MVRVQSALDDAYE
-638 KNDQKRIQRYEDALS
+638 KNDQKRIQRYEEALS

-683 VTGTGPATKTP
+683 VTGTGPTKTP

-844 RIFGEQSRQESSIQV
+844 RIFGEQSRQESSIQA

-907 RVKDLRQQLDNTRLA
+907 RVKDLRQQLENTRLA

-937 MQNALRGLADGTL
+937 MQDALRGLADGTL

-957 SFLQSVSRSL
+957 SFLQAVSRSL

-1047 GAAGAAAGGSGW
+1047 GAAGAAAGSGGW

-1133 GGIATIPAPAMPAPG
+1133 GGIASIPAPAMPAPG
-1148 LGAARLQEPSRNFST
+1148 LSASRLQEPAKNLGTTLKNSVNLHVYDDPQRIVDGAWSKAGQENFWLTLSRDPQR
-1163 SVANSIYLH
+1163 A
-1172 AVQDTDQMAAEM
+1172 
-1184 WAGKGGEHFLV
+1184 
-1195 WLNKNRQAV
+1195 RQLLG
-1204 KQII
+1204 IN

>member
-1 MANRDLEIALR
+1 MANKELELALR
-12 LRADMKD
+12 LRAD
-19 GQAAVEALAAAIR
+19 L
-32 DVGSKASEAGTGLQK
+32 
-47 VGATGAVDQAQ
+47 AQ
-58 GAIDKL
+58 GKAA
-64 GHSLDGVSAKASEAG
+64 LDQVSESVQA
-79 KGLQKVGTTGG
+79 VG
-90 VDQAQAPIDK
+90 
-100 LGHSL
+100 
-105 DGVSDKASEASKD
+105 DKAE
-118 LQKVG
+118 
-123 ATGAVDQAQASVDR
+123 QAGRKLS
-137 LGQSLDSTGKRAGD
+137 S
-151 ASRQITQV
+151 V
-159 GESAEQQAARIKAM
+159 GESADQQTARIRAM
-173 VAASLQQKSAQDE
+173 VAASLQQQSAQD
-186 AADSTQRLNTAVQA
+186 AAAASTQRLNAAVQA

-211 QSNAMNTFHNAERA
+211 QSTAMNAYHNAERA
-225 RVQQVAAE
+225 RVQQAATE
-233 KRAAEAAAAAA
+233 QRAAEAAAKAA
-244 AETSRQEA
+244 AETAKQDA

-259 AIDPTYRSLA
+259 AIDPTQRSLA
-269 QLADQERQLTEHFR
+269 RLAEQERQLAEHFR
-283 AGRIEAT
+283 AGRVEAN

-296 DRIRA
+296 NRIKA
-301 RRDVLNGIGNDAR
+301 QRDVLTGVGNEAKA
-314 TSTVALNSMGAAI
+314 STLALNGMGAAI
-327 RRVQGLLVAGVAG
+327 RRVQGLLFAGIAG
-340 YGVASFSKEVVNTN
+340 YGLASFSKEIVNTN

-527 LENAFTDLKIQAG
+527 LQNAFTDLKIQAG

-638 KNDQKRIQRYEDALS
+638 KNDKKRIQRYEDALS

-844 RIFGEQSRQESSIQV
+844 RIFGEQSRQESSIQA

-907 RVKDLRQQLDNTRLA
+907 RVKDLRQQLENTRLA

-937 MQNALRGLADGTL
+937 MQDALRGLADGTL

-957 SFLQSVSRSL
+957 SFLQAVSRSL

-1009 LAAAGGT
+1009 LSTAGGT
-1016 LVTGAAALQSA
+1016 LVAGAAAIQGA
-1027 AGSLALA
+1027 AASLAAA
-1034 NGVKG
+1034 NGLAG

-1065 MFGFADGGQ
+1065 MFGFAAGGQ

-1133 GGIATIPAPAMPAPG
+1133 GGIASIPAPAMPAPG
-1148 LGAARLQEPSRNFST
+1148 LSASRLQEPAKNLSATLKNNQNFYLVDDPSRIGD
-1163 SVANSIYLH
+1163 VMAGRYGDEAMVLH
-1172 AVQDTDQMAAEM
+1172 ISRDPQ
-1184 WAGKGGEHFLV
+1184 KF
-1195 WLNKNRQAV
+1195 RQLLG
-1204 KQII
+1204 IN

>member
-1 MANRDLEIALR
+1 
-12 LRADMKD
+12 
-19 GQAAVEALAAAIR
+19 
-32 DVGSKASEAGTGLQK
+32 
-47 VGATGAVDQAQ
+47 
-58 GAIDKL
+58 
-64 GHSLDGVSAKASEAG
+64 
-79 KGLQKVGTTGG
+79 
-90 VDQAQAPIDK
+90 IDK

-314 TSTVALNSMGAAI
+314 ASTMALNSMGAAI

-409 PELGSSLRTIFE
+409 PELGGSLRTIFE

-471 LAAKALGTNTKQL
+471 LAAKALDTNTKQL

-625 MARVQSALDEAYE
+625 MARVQSALDDAYE
-638 KNDQKRIQRYEDALS
+638 KNDQKRIQRYEEALS

-683 VTGTGPATKTP
+683 VTGTGPTTKT
-694 FTPSGGEDKAAARL
+694 
-708 AKQNEDWVK
+708 
-717 QLEKEAATY
+717 
-726 GKGRA
+726 
-731 ALREYELDQRNL
+731 
-743 TGALEARARAAW
+743 
-755 ATLDAAEKQKKADE
+755 
-769 QAKKDATT
+769 
-777 LKQLNLDYLRATG
+777 
-790 QTVEAAGAEIE
+790 
-801 KKYGDLQKRLLATG
+801 
-815 DTEGAGLVSKLMG
+815 
-828 IEKAK
+828 
-833 AELQQLQDQVD
+833 
-844 RIFGEQSRQESSIQV
+844 
-859 AQQAGLVS
+859 
-867 ELAAR
+867 
-872 QQLLDLH
+872 
-879 RSTADEVEQ
+879 
-888 LVPRMEELAKAT
+888 
-900 GDPAAIE
+900 
-907 RVKDLRQQLDNTRLA
+907 
-922 ADQLTLALRSGIENG
+922 
-937 MQNALRGLADGTL
+937 
-950 SLQEAAV
+950 
-957 SFLQSVSRSL
+957 
-967 ADVAAQQLAQKA
+967 
-979 TAGLMSLFGQ
+979 
-989 GEQDTSM
+989 
-996 VTGAAAVTSAAGA
+996 
-1009 LAAAGGT
+1009 
-1016 LVTGAAALQSA
+1016 
-1027 AGSLALA
+1027 
-1034 NGVKG
+1034 
-1039 AGAAASGA
+1039 
-1047 GAAGAAAGGSGW
+1047 
-1059 WSSITS
+1059 
-1065 MFGFADGGQ
+1065 
-1074 VRGPGT
+1074 
-1080 PTSDSIPAWL
+1080 
-1090 SDQEVVIRAA
+1090 
-1100 AATQPGMTPLL
+1100 
-1111 LDINKRGW
+1111 
-1119 AALHDW
+1119 
-1125 SGAVRHAT
+1125 
-1133 GGIATIPAPAMPAPG
+1133 
-1148 LGAARLQEPSRNFST
+1148 
-1163 SVANSIYLH
+1163 
-1172 AVQDTDQMAAEM
+1172 
-1184 WAGKGGEHFLV
+1184 
-1195 WLNKNRQAV
+1195 
-1204 KQII
+1204 

>member
-1 MANRDLEIALR
+1 MANKELELALR
-12 LRADMKD
+12 LRAD
-19 GQAAVEALAAAIR
+19 L
-32 DVGSKASEAGTGLQK
+32 
-47 VGATGAVDQAQ
+47 AQ
-58 GAIDKL
+58 GKAA
-64 GHSLDGVSAKASEAG
+64 LDQVSESVQA
-79 KGLQKVGTTGG
+79 VG
-90 VDQAQAPIDK
+90 
-100 LGHSL
+100 
-105 DGVSDKASEASKD
+105 DKAE
-118 LQKVG
+118 
-123 ATGAVDQAQASVDR
+123 QAGRKLS
-137 LGQSLDSTGKRAGD
+137 S
-151 ASRQITQV
+151 V
-159 GESAEQQAARIKAM
+159 GESADQQTARIRAM
-173 VAASLQQKSAQDE
+173 VAASLQQQSAQD
-186 AADSTQRLNTAVQA
+186 AAAASTQRLNAAVQA

-211 QSNAMNTFHNAERA
+211 QSTAMNAYHNAERA
-225 RVQQVAAE
+225 RVQQAATE
-233 KRAAEAAAAAA
+233 QRAAEAAAKAA
-244 AETSRQEA
+244 AETAKQDA

-259 AIDPTYRSLA
+259 AIDPTQRSLA
-269 QLADQERQLTEHFR
+269 RLAEQERQLTEHFR
-283 AGRIEAT
+283 AGRVEAN

-296 DRIRA
+296 NRIKA
-301 RRDVLNGIGNDAR
+301 QRDVLTGVGNEAKA
-314 TSTVALNSMGAAI
+314 STLALNGMGAAI
-327 RRVQGLLVAGVAG
+327 RRVQGLLFAGIAG
-340 YGVASFSKEVVNTN
+340 YGLASFSKEIVNTN

-527 LENAFTDLKIQAG
+527 LQNAFTDLKIQAG

-638 KNDQKRIQRYEDALS
+638 KNDQARIQRYEDALS

-844 RIFGEQSRQESSIQV
+844 RIFGEQSRQESSIQA

-907 RVKDLRQQLDNTRLA
+907 RVKDLRQQLENTRLA

-937 MQNALRGLADGTL
+937 MQDALRGLADGTL

-957 SFLQSVSRSL
+957 SFLQAVSRSL

-1009 LAAAGGT
+1009 LSTAGGT
-1016 LVTGAAALQSA
+1016 LVAGAAAIQGA
-1027 AGSLALA
+1027 AASLAAA
-1034 NGVKG
+1034 NGLAG

-1133 GGIATIPAPAMPAPG
+1133 GGIASIPAPAMPAPG
-1148 LGAARLQEPSRNFST
+1148 LSASRLQEPAKNLSATLKNNQNFYLVDDPSRIGD
-1163 SVANSIYLH
+1163 VMAGRYGDEAMVLH
-1172 AVQDTDQMAAEM
+1172 ISRDPQ
-1184 WAGKGGEHFLV
+1184 KF
-1195 WLNKNRQAV
+1195 RQLLG
-1204 KQII
+1204 IN